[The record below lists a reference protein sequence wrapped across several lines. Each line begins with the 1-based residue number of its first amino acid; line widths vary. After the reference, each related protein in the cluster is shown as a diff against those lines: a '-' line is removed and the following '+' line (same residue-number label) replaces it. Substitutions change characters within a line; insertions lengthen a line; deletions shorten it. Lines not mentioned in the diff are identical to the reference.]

1 MASKH
6 ILVVDDEIGI
16 RELLRDILQD
26 EGYSVQ
32 LAENAAA
39 ARAARL
45 HERPDVVLLD
55 IWMPDCDGISLL
67 KEWANNALLTMPVV
81 MMSGHGT
88 IDTAVEATRIGAFDF
103 LEKPIALQKLLKT
116 VGAALKHGEQLPK
129 SEMTLVN
136 LGKSPIVVA
145 LKDRLDKIAG
155 SSSISPGPV
164 LLIGPKGCGAELCA
178 RYLQSQNT
186 PWLQLT
192 EFGQLA
198 SAPLDILETIR
209 DGVLYITEIADLSK
223 TEQKGLLLLITK
235 SDKYNVRMVCST
247 SENLPK
253 LQAEGLFDHNL
264 LQALSAV
271 SLRVPALDEHKE
283 DIPDLA
289 VAIANLQLELAGIE
303 YREFDIAA
311 LNGLRNANWPGDLAQ
326 LDAVIRNLI
335 QTSLGEKITLDDVNR
350 IMHQFDDASID
361 NTQQGNSNQKQGSV
375 VQRATAEWHS
385 ENAYLGSSTNAL
397 NGQHP
402 HNGQVPQLDIKLNQP
417 LREARDDFERLYFA
431 HHLKDVT
438 NNMSKLAEIAG
449 LERTHL
455 YRKLKQLGIKIKG

>member
-1 MASKH
+1 MASKR

-26 EGYSVQ
+26 EGYHVQ

-39 ARAARL
+39 ARAVRL
-45 HERPDVVLLD
+45 HERPDIVLLD

-67 KEWANNALLTMPVV
+67 KEWSNSGLLTMPVV

-116 VGAALKHGEQLPK
+116 VGAALKHNEQLPK
-129 SEMTLVN
+129 SEMSLTN
-136 LGKSPIVVA
+136 LGKSPIISV
-145 LKDRLDKIAG
+145 LKDRLDKLAT
-155 SSSISPGPV
+155 STTPV

-178 RYLQSQNT
+178 RFLQDADT

-192 EFGQLA
+192 EFNQLVN
-198 SAPLDILETIR
+198 APLDVLEPIR
-209 DGVLYITEIADLSK
+209 DGILYVPEVAELNK

-235 SDKYNVRMVCST
+235 SDKYNVRVVCST

-264 LQALSAV
+264 LQVLSAV

-289 VAIANLQLELAGIE
+289 VAIANLQFELAGIQ
-303 YREFDIAA
+303 YREFDVAA
-311 LNGLRNANWPGDLAQ
+311 LNGLRNASWPGNLSQ

-335 QTSLGEKITLDDVNR
+335 QTSLGEKITLIDVNR
-350 IMHQFDDASID
+350 ILHQFDDAQSFGTTTTD
-361 NTQQGNSNQKQGSV
+361 KTEQAKQ
-375 VQRATAEWHS
+375 HK
-385 ENAYLGSSTNAL
+385 STSTSLQAN
-397 NGQHP
+397 
-402 HNGQVPQLDIKLNQP
+402 LDQP
-417 LREARDDFERLYFA
+417 LRDARDDFERMYFSY
-431 HHLKDVT
+431 HMKGVT
-438 NNMSKLAEIAG
+438 GNMSKLAEIAG

>member
-1 MASKH
+1 MASRR

-26 EGYSVQ
+26 EGYHVE

-39 ARAARL
+39 ARAIRL
-45 HERPDVVLLD
+45 HERPDIVLLD

-67 KEWANNALLTMPVV
+67 KEWGSNGLLTMPVI

-116 VGAALKHGEQLPK
+116 VSTALKHSEQLPK
-129 SEMTLVN
+129 SEMSLAS
-136 LGKSPIVVA
+136 LGKSQIVVA
-145 LKDRLDKIAG
+145 LKDRLDKIAA
-155 SSSISPGPV
+155 SANVSPGPV
-164 LLIGPKGCGAELCA
+164 LLIGPKGCGAELCG
-178 RYLQSQNT
+178 RFLQNTNT

-192 EFGQLA
+192 EFNLLV
-198 SAPLDILETIR
+198 SAPLDILEPIR
-209 DGVLYITEIADLSK
+209 DGVLYIAEVAELNK

-235 SDKYNVRMVCST
+235 SDKYNVRVVCST

-253 LQAEGLFDHNL
+253 LQAEALFDHNL
-264 LQALSAV
+264 LQMLSAV

-289 VAIANLQLELAGIE
+289 IAIANLQFELADVE

-311 LNGLRNANWPGDLAQ
+311 LNSLRNADWPGDLAQ
-326 LDAVIRNLI
+326 LDAVVRNLI
-335 QTSLGEKITLDDVNR
+335 QTSLGKKITLEDVNR
-350 IMHQFDDASID
+350 VLHQFDNAQTGQTVQPVSTKQAQVLNTSIK
-361 NTQQGNSNQKQGSV
+361 TMQSAV
-375 VQRATAEWHS
+375 VEAT
-385 ENAYLGSSTNAL
+385 
-397 NGQHP
+397 
-402 HNGQVPQLDIKLNQP
+402 LNQP
-417 LREARDDFERLYFA
+417 LREARDDFERLYFE
-431 HHLKDVT
+431 HHMKDST

-455 YRKLKQLGIKIKG
+455 YRKLKQLGIKIKN